1 MVVKIF
7 NNIQETATLCQN
19 AFLNYKD
26 GTLSFT
32 FENDQTARDS
42 EMLIKQCGGKTIHSD
57 KTIILANLSDFEF
70 GFE

>member
-7 NNIQETATLCQN
+7 NSLQETATVCSN

-26 GTLSFT
+26 STLSFNYET
-32 FENDQTARDS
+32 DQLARDS

-57 KTIILANLSDFEF
+57 KTIILTNLSDFEF
-70 GFE
+70 VFE